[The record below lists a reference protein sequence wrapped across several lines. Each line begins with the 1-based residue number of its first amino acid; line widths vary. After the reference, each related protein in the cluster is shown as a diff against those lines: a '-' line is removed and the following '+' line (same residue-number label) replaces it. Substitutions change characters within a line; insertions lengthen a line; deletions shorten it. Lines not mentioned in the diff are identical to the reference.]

1 MIKLKNKKTGQ
12 VVTKDQKGADAIL
25 NNKIFGADWSVI
37 EVKKD
42 APTPKEAIK
51 VSIAEPVIEPVPNKT
66 IKGKK

>member
-25 NNKIFGADWSVI
+25 NNKIFGDQWSVI

-42 APTPKEAIK
+42 APTPAEAIK
-51 VSIAEPVIEPVPNKT
+51 EKVSISEEPTNKT